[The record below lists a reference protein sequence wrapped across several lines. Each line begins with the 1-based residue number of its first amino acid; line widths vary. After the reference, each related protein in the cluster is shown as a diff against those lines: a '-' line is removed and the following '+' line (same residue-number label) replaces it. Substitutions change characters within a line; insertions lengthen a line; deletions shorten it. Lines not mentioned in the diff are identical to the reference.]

1 MNNRLQ
7 QHAGSACDGGET
19 RPVRSANSAPIVF
32 GASLYAARADPYKN
46 DDPSHFPPASMTASD
61 VLAFAKKRGCTM
73 LDLCFTDVPGTMHH
87 TSKPIHQLKD
97 CLEDGAGF
105 DGSSIRGFK
114 QINESDML
122 LFPDPNTAIVDPFAE
137 EPTLSMLCDV
147 ADPMTGKLYARSP
160 RTIARKAI
168 EVLKKSGVADTAY
181 FGPEAE
187 FFIFD
192 HVSYDS
198 GPGHSFHR
206 VDSNEAGWN
215 TGDADWNL
223 GYKIRHKEGYFPVA
237 PHDTQMDIRAEMVKT
252 MELAG
257 IEIETFH
264 HEVATAGQAEIDM
277 RFDEMFRMADK
288 LMRYKYIVRNVA
300 YRHGKSATFMPKPI
314 FGDNG
319 SGMHTHQ
326 SLWKGGKPLFA
337 GKEYAGLSPM
347 ALHYMGGILKH
358 AQALCAITNPT
369 TNSYK
374 RLVPGFEA
382 PVNFIYSARNRSA
395 AFRIPMY
402 SQSPKAK
409 RVEFRSPDATCN
421 PYVAFAAM
429 LLAGLDGIKKKMH
442 PGEPTDENL
451 YHMDA
456 KKLAKI
462 PHAPETLGDA
472 LDALEKDHAF
482 LTEGGVF
489 TQDFIDDFIAT
500 KRDEVT
506 DERKRPTPNE
516 FAKYYDA

>member
-1 MNNRLQ
+1 MN
-7 QHAGSACDGGET
+7 
-19 RPVRSANSAPIVF
+19 
-32 GASLYAARADPYKN
+32 KN
-46 DDPSHFPPASMTASD
+46 DVIA
-61 VLAFAKKRGCTM
+61 LAKKHKCTM
-73 LDLCFTDVPGTMHH
+73 LDLTFVDVPGTLHH
-87 TSKPIHQLKD
+87 TSKPIHELAD
-97 CLEDGAGF
+97 VLSDGAGF
-105 DGSSIRGFK
+105 DGSSIRGFQ

-122 LFPDPNTAIVDPFAE
+122 LFPDPNTAIVDPFME

-147 ADPMTGKLYARSP
+147 ADPLSRTLYPRSP
-160 RTIARKAI
+160 RTIAQKAI
-168 EVLKKSGVADTAY
+168 AYLKKTGLADIAY

-198 GPGHSFHR
+198 GPGHSQYK
-206 VDSNEAGWN
+206 VDSEEATWN
-215 TGDADWNL
+215 TGACCDNEPNL
-223 GYKIRHKEGYFPVA
+223 GYKIRHKEGYFPA
-237 PHDTQMDIRAEMVKT
+237 CPHDKQQDIRAAMVKT
-252 MELAG
+252 MEQCG
-257 IEIETFH
+257 VEIETFH
-264 HEVATAGQAEIDM
+264 HEVATGGQAEIDM

-300 YRHGKSATFMPKPI
+300 YQYGKTATFMPKPI

-337 GKEYAGLSPM
+337 GKEYAGLSTM

-358 AQALCAITNPT
+358 AKALCALCNPT

-402 SQSPKAK
+402 SNNPKAK
-409 RVEFRSPDATCN
+409 RVEFRSPDAAAN
-421 PYVAFAAM
+421 PYVAFSAM
-429 LLAGLDGIKKKMH
+429 LLAGLDGIKHKIH

-451 YHMDA
+451 YNLDE
-456 KKLAKI
+456 KKLSKI

-472 LDALEKDHAF
+472 LDALEKDHGF

-489 TQDFIDDFIAT
+489 TQDFIDDFIAI
-500 KRDEVT
+500 KREEVS
-506 DERKRPTPNE
+506 DERKRPSANE
-516 FAKYYDA
+516 FFKYYDV